1 MGKDYYKILGIN
13 KDATDDDIK
22 KAYRKMAL
30 KYHPDKNKA
39 PNAEEI
45 FKEAAEAYEVLSD
58 KKKREIYDQHGED
71 GLKGGGGA
79 PGGPGSFTYEF
90 HGDPRAT
97 FAQFFGS
104 ANPFDDF
111 LDSNFNN
118 SSFAFGNDDDSFPFF
133 RGGMFKRGGN
143 RSKQQ
148 EQDPPIEH
156 ELSLSLEEIYTG
168 CVKKMRINK
177 KVLSPD
183 GSTTREDKILT
194 INVKPGQQEQDPP
207 IEHELSLSLEEIYTG
222 CVKKMRI
229 NKKVLSPDGS
239 TTREDKILTINVKPG
254 WKAGTKV
261 TFPKEGDQ
269 RINGI
274 PADVIFIIKDKPHS
288 VFKREG
294 SDIKYTAPISL
305 KDALCGCIIH
315 VPTITKEIVTLHFA
329 NEVITPQ
336 TLRRLPARGLP
347 FPKEPSRTGDLLVN
361 FDIKFPA
368 QISDKSKNVL
378 RNILSVEQ

>member
-194 INVKPGQQEQDPP
+194 INVKPG
-207 IEHELSLSLEEIYTG
+207 
-222 CVKKMRI
+222 
-229 NKKVLSPDGS
+229 
-239 TTREDKILTINVKPG
+239 